1 MKVLH
6 VLYTSLPDHSGSSI
20 RSRGVVS
27 SQLKLGLEPTV
38 ITSPFQKPME
48 PGCQEEV
55 FEGVTHIRTY
65 NGKASQQV
73 DENGSGIVKQ
83 LNKLF
88 QVFTFRNKVYS
99 QAKKQNVEVIHA
111 HSTFFCGLAAIYAAR
126 KLAIPSVYEVRSLW
140 EERAADRNG
149 SRFSK
154 VLAGVI
160 RRVETYVMNRAD
172 HVVVINN
179 ALKDDILKRGVD
191 SEKVTV
197 VVNAVEDM
205 TLENGRD
212 SSWPVNSRDGF
223 VFSYIG
229 SVSPIEGL
237 DLLLEAWGKFFKKGM
252 NCQLKVFG
260 GGIFSSRLSE
270 IICTE
275 KLQNVEL
282 CGPFVPADV
291 KDIYASVDVVVNP
304 RNKSR
309 LTDTVTPLKPLEAMA
324 YKKLVLTSDVGGM
337 NALVE
342 NAVTGLQF
350 KSGDVDDLVSFLNYV
365 TNEREEVLSNIV
377 EAGRDYVV
385 SERSWTKNSNI
396 YKELYLNLVHRRSS
410 LTVELAEK

>member
-27 SQLKLGLEPTV
+27 SQLKVGLEPIV

-48 PGCQEEV
+48 AGCREEV
-55 FEGVTHIRTY
+55 FEGVSHIRTY

-73 DENGSGIVKQ
+73 DENGSGLVKQ

-88 QVFTFRNKVYS
+88 QVFTFRNKVYAH
-99 QAKKQNVEVIHA
+99 AKRLDADVVHG

-126 KLAIPSVYEVRSLW
+126 KLSIPCVYEVRSLW

-154 VLAGVI
+154 LLAGVI
-160 RRVETYVMNRAD
+160 RRLETYVMYRAD
-172 HVVVINN
+172 HVVVIND
-179 ALKDDILKRGVD
+179 ALRDDILARGID
-191 SEKVTV
+191 PGKISV
-197 VVNAVEDM
+197 VVNAVEDV

-212 SSWPVNSRDGF
+212 SSWPINDRDDF
-223 VFSYIG
+223 VFSYVG

-237 DLLLEAWGKFFKKGM
+237 DLLLDAWSKFFQTGM
-252 NCQLKVFG
+252 SCRLKIFG
-260 GGIFSSRLSE
+260 GGIFSNTLAQ
-270 IICTE
+270 IIDSK

-291 KDIYASVDVVVNP
+291 KRIYGSVDVIVNP

-337 NALVE
+337 KALVK
-342 NAVTGLQF
+342 NGVTGLQF
-350 KSGDVDDLVSFLNYV
+350 KSGDVDDLVRLLKYV
-365 TNEREEVLSNIV
+365 TSERQEVLTEIV
-377 EAGRDYVV
+377 GAGRDYVV
-385 SERSWTKNSNI
+385 SERSWTKNSNN
-396 YKELYLNLVHRRSS
+396 YKELYADLVQGKSA
-410 LTVELAEK
+410 LTVNLADK